1 MKIPKGIYEKIKKK
15 HLTTAKVLLYRDK
28 TMADKLMYIPND
40 GTSPSIHKNYWLKR
54 LNTQHFKPNNLTSVK
69 VPIVVKK
76 TNKKTLL

>member
-1 MKIPKGIYEKIKKK
+1 MMALKI
-15 HLTTAKVLLYRDK
+15 
-28 TMADKLMYIPND
+28 
-40 GTSPSIHKNYWLKR
+40 SPSIHKNYWLKR